1 MYVTKIT
8 NVDVLLFQAIS
19 LNLRPKIIIT
29 MISVNS
35 VTVSFGGYDLFDNV
49 SFLVNPKDRIG
60 LAGKN
65 GAGKST
71 MLKLLAGLQNPTKGE
86 ISKPNDF
93 KIGYLPQD
101 MIHQQGKTVFEET
114 ATAFQEMQKLE
125 DRLVVINH
133 ELETRTDYESDSYMK
148 IIDEL
153 TEITHRLDV
162 IGANNRDEEIEK
174 ILKGLGFERTDFNRP
189 TAEFSGGWRMRIELA
204 KILLQKPDILLLDEP
219 TNHLDIESIQWLEEF
234 METYSGSVMLISHDK
249 QFLDTVTNRTIEIS
263 NNKIYDYKTNYSR
276 YLVLRQERRE
286 QQENAAKNQQKII
299 NQTEVLIDKYRAKA
313 SKAAFAQSL
322 IKKLDR
328 MEIVEVDESDNATM
342 FFKFPPPA
350 HSGKIVLTVEHAG
363 KKYGEKQIF
372 SDANFILTKGE
383 KIALVG
389 RNGEGKSTMIKMIAK
404 QIEFEGN
411 VTLGHSVMMGYFAQ
425 DQAEKLDKTK
435 TVFQTIDELAVGDI
449 RKQVRTL
456 LGSFLFSGDD
466 IDKKV
471 SVLSGGERGRL
482 ALCKLLLEPYNF
494 LVLDEPTNHLDIRSK
509 EILKKA
515 IQDYEGT
522 VILVSHD
529 RDFLDGLVHKM
540 YEFKNGQVKE
550 HLCDINEFMQKVKMN
565 RLNEMNSSKNPFVK
579 PKEPKQEAPKAEVKN
594 DEREKELKQIRNQIS
609 KSEKEIERLEAEIK
623 AFDDKLADPAQYQ
636 TVMND
641 KSAFAAY
648 EQLKKHLEGEMKN
661 WEDLQSKL

>member
-1 MYVTKIT
+1 
-8 NVDVLLFQAIS
+8 
-19 LNLRPKIIIT
+19 

-71 MLKLLAGLQNPTKGE
+71 MLKLLAGLQSPSKGE

-101 MIHQQGKTVFEET
+101 MIHQQGRTVFEET
-114 ATAFQEMQKLE
+114 ETAYEEIQNLE
-125 DRLVVINH
+125 KRLDHITH
-133 ELETRTDYESDSYMK
+133 MLETRTDYESDSYMNL
-148 IIDEL
+148 INEL
-153 TEITHRLDV
+153 TDINTRLDI
-162 IGANNRDEEIEK
+162 IGAGNKEEEIEK
-174 ILKGLGFERTDFNRP
+174 ILKGLGFEASDFDRQ
-189 TAEFSGGWRMRIELA
+189 TSEFSGGWRMRIELA

-234 METYSGSVMLISHDK
+234 MQTYAGSVMLISHDK
-249 QFLDTVTNRTIEIS
+249 QFLDNVTTRTIEIS

-276 YLVLRQERRE
+276 YLVLRKERRE

-299 NQTEVLIDKYRAKA
+299 DQTEALIDKYRAKA

-328 MEIVEVDESDNATM
+328 MELVEVDETDNATM
-342 FFKFPPPA
+342 YFKFPPPA

-363 KKYGEKQIF
+363 KKYGNKQIF
-372 SDANFILTKGE
+372 KDANFILTKGE

-389 RNGEGKSTMIKMIAK
+389 RNGEGKSTMIKMIAN
-404 QIEFEGN
+404 QIDFDGT
-411 VTLGHSVMMGYFAQ
+411 VQHGHSVMMGYFAQ
-425 DQAEKLDKTK
+425 DQAEKLDKNK
-435 TVFQTIDELAVGDI
+435 TVFQTIDELAVGEI

-456 LGSFLFSGDD
+456 LGSFLFGGDD

-494 LVLDEPTNHLDIRSK
+494 LVMDEPTNHLDIRSK

-515 IQDYEGT
+515 IMDYEGT
-522 VILVSHD
+522 VIIVSHD
-529 RDFLDGLVHKM
+529 RDFLDGLVNKM
-540 YEFKNGQVKE
+540 YEFKNGEVKE
-550 HLCDINEFMQKVKMN
+550 HLCGINEFMEKVKMN
-565 RLNEMNSSKNPFVK
+565 RLNEMNTSKNPFVK
-579 PKEPKQEAPKAEVKN
+579 AKAEKEEKPKADPKIE
-594 DEREKELKQIRNQIS
+594 EKEKEQKQLCLQIS

-623 AFDDKLADPAQYQ
+623 KFDEQLADPDKYQ
-636 TVMND
+636 QVMND
-641 KSAFAAY
+641 KAAFSKY
-648 EQLKKHLEGEMKN
+648 EAMKKQLEGEMKN
-661 WEDLQSKL
+661 WEDLQAKMEG

>member
-1 MYVTKIT
+1 
-8 NVDVLLFQAIS
+8 
-19 LNLRPKIIIT
+19 

-114 ATAFQEMQKLE
+114 ATAFQEIQKLE

-579 PKEPKQEAPKAEVKN
+579 PKEAKQETPKAEVKN
-594 DEREKELKQIRNQIS
+594 DEREKELKQIKNQIS

-648 EQLKKHLEGEMKN
+648 EQLKKQLEGEMKN

>member
-1 MYVTKIT
+1 
-8 NVDVLLFQAIS
+8 
-19 LNLRPKIIIT
+19 

-71 MLKLLAGLQNPTKGE
+71 MLKLLAGLQNPSKGE

-101 MIHQQGKTVFEET
+101 MIHQQGRTVFEET
-114 ATAFQEMQKLE
+114 ETAYEEMQELE
-125 DRLVVINH
+125 KRLVTVTH
-133 ELETRTDYESDSYMK
+133 ELETRTDYESDAYMNL
-148 IIDEL
+148 INEL
-153 TEITHRLDV
+153 TDI
-162 IGANNRDEEIEK
+162 NNRLEILGVANKEEEIEK
-174 ILKGLGFERTDFNRP
+174 ILKGLGFSASDFHRS
-189 TAEFSGGWRMRIELA
+189 TSEFSGGWRMRIELG
-204 KILLQKPDILLLDEP
+204 KILLRKPDILLLDEP
-219 TNHLDIESIQWLEEF
+219 TNHLDIESIQWLEESLQTF
-234 METYSGSVMLISHDK
+234 AGSVMLISHDR
-249 QFLDTVTNRTIEIS
+249 QFLDTVTTRTIEIS

-276 YLVLRQERRE
+276 YLILRKERRE

-299 NQTEVLIDKYRAKA
+299 DQTEVLIDKYRAKA
-313 SKAAFAQSL
+313 SKASFAQSL

-328 MEIVEVDESDNATM
+328 MERVEVDESDNATM

-350 HSGKIVLTVEHAG
+350 HSGKIVLTVENAG
-363 KKYGEKQIF
+363 KEYDGKRIF
-372 SDANFILTKGE
+372 SGANFILTKGE

-404 QIEFEGN
+404 QITYDGL
-411 VTLGHSVMMGYFAQ
+411 VQHGHSVMMGYFAQ
-425 DQAEKLDKTK
+425 DQAEKLDKNK
-435 TVFQTIDELAVGDI
+435 TVFETIDELAVGDI

-456 LGSFLFSGDD
+456 LGSFLFGGDD

-515 IQDYEGT
+515 IMDYEGT

-529 RDFLDGLVHKM
+529 RDFLDGLVHKL
-540 YEFKNGQVKE
+540 YEFKDGHVNE
-550 HLCDINEFMQKVKMN
+550 HLCDINGFMEKLKMN
-565 RLNEMNSSKNPFVK
+565 RLSEMNSSKNPFQKAKPDVVKEK
-579 PKEPKQEAPKAEVKN
+579 PKEDPKNE
-594 DEREKELKQIRNQIS
+594 EREKELKQW
-609 KSEKEIERLEAEIK
+609 KSQLTKCEKEIERLENEIK
-623 AFDDKLADPAQYQ
+623 IFDSKLADPTQYQ

-641 KSAFAAY
+641 KAAFDNY
-648 EQLKKHLEGEMKN
+648 EKMKKQLESEMKT
-661 WEDLQSKL
+661 WEDLQGKLS

>member
-1 MYVTKIT
+1 
-8 NVDVLLFQAIS
+8 
-19 LNLRPKIIIT
+19 

-49 SFLVNPKDRIG
+49 SFLINPKDRIG

-71 MLKLLAGLQNPTKGE
+71 MLKLLSGLQNPTKGE
-86 ISKPNDF
+86 ISKPNDY

-101 MIHQQGKTVFEET
+101 MIHQQGKTVFDET
-114 ATAFQEMQKLE
+114 ATAFQEIQKLE
-125 DRLVVINH
+125 DRLAIINH

-162 IGANNRDEEIEK
+162 IGANNKEEEIEK
-174 ILKGLGFERTDFNRP
+174 ILKGLGFERSDFDRP
-189 TAEFSGGWRMRIELA
+189 TSEFSGGWRMRIELA

-234 METYSGSVMLISHDK
+234 METYSGAVMLISHDK

-276 YLVLRQERRE
+276 YLVLRKERRE

-372 SDANFILTKGE
+372 SEANFILTKGE

-404 QIEFEGN
+404 QIDFEGT
-411 VTLGHSVMMGYFAQ
+411 VAHGHSVMMGYFAQ

-435 TVFQTIDELAVGDI
+435 TVFQTIDELAVGEI

-456 LGSFLFSGDD
+456 LGSFLFGGDD

-529 RDFLDGLVHKM
+529 RDFLDGLVNKM

-565 RLNEMNSSKNPFVK
+565 RLNEMNSSKNPFAK
-579 PKEPKQEAPKAEVKN
+579 AKETKAETPKVDSKN
-594 DEREKELKQIRNQIS
+594 DEREKELKQIRSQIS
-609 KSEKEIERLEAEIK
+609 KSEKEIERLENEIK
-623 AFDDKLADPAQYQ
+623 LFDDKLADPNQYQ
-636 TVMND
+636 QVMSD
-641 KSAFAAY
+641 EGAFANY
-648 EQLKKHLEGEMKN
+648 EQMKKMLEQEMQT
-661 WEDLQSKL
+661 WENLNSKL

>member
-1 MYVTKIT
+1 
-8 NVDVLLFQAIS
+8 
-19 LNLRPKIIIT
+19 

-71 MLKLLAGLQNPTKGE
+71 MLKLLAGEQNPTKGE
-86 ISKPNDF
+86 ISKPNDY

-101 MIHQQGKTVFEET
+101 MIHQQGRTVFGETET
-114 ATAFQEMQKLE
+114 AYAEIQLLE
-125 DRLVVINH
+125 KRLDVITH
-133 ELETRTDYESDSYMK
+133 ELETRTDYESDAYMNL
-148 IIDEL
+148 INEL
-153 TEITHRLDV
+153 TDINTRLEI
-162 IGANNRDEEIEK
+162 IGAANKEEEIEK
-174 ILKGLGFERTDFNRP
+174 ILKGLGFEASDFHRS
-189 TAEFSGGWRMRIELA
+189 TSEFSGGWRMRIELA

-234 METYSGSVMLISHDK
+234 MQTFSGSVMLISHDK
-249 QFLDTVTNRTIEIS
+249 QFLDTVTTRTIEIS

-276 YLVLRQERRE
+276 YLILRKERRE

-299 NQTEVLIDKYRAKA
+299 DQTEVLIDKYRAKA
-313 SKAAFAQSL
+313 SKASFAQSL

-328 MEIVEVDESDNATM
+328 MERVEVDESDNATM

-363 KKYGEKQIF
+363 KKYGDKQIF

-389 RNGEGKSTMIKMIAK
+389 RNGEGKSTMIKMIAN
-404 QIEFEGN
+404 QIDYDGL
-411 VTLGHSVMMGYFAQ
+411 VQHGHSVMMGYFAQ

-456 LGSFLFSGDD
+456 LGSFLFGGDD

-515 IQDYEGT
+515 IMDYEGT
-522 VILVSHD
+522 VIVVSHD
-529 RDFLDGLVHKM
+529 RDFLDGLVNKM
-540 YEFKNGQVKE
+540 YEFKNGHVKE
-550 HLCDINEFMQKVKMN
+550 HLCGINEFMEKVKMS
-565 RLNEMNSSKNPFVK
+565 RLSEMNTSKNPFQKAKVDA
-579 PKEPKQEAPKAEVKN
+579 PKEKVKEPSRN
-594 DEREKELKQIRNQIS
+594 EDREKEIKLINSQIT
-609 KSEKEIERLEAEIK
+609 KCEKEIARLESEIK
-623 AFDDKLADPAQYQ
+623 SFDEKLADPAQYQ
-636 TVMND
+636 QMMND
-641 KSAFAAY
+641 KTAFAHY
-648 EQLKKHLEGEMKN
+648 EQMKKQLDEEMKN
-661 WEDLQSKL
+661 WESLQEKLS

>member
-1 MYVTKIT
+1 
-8 NVDVLLFQAIS
+8 
-19 LNLRPKIIIT
+19 

-71 MLKLLAGLQNPTKGE
+71 MLKLLAGEQSPSKGE

-101 MIHQQGKTVFEET
+101 MIHQQGRTVFEET
-114 ATAFQEMQKLE
+114 ETAYQEVQKLE
-125 DRLVVINH
+125 KRLEVVTH
-133 ELETRTDYESDSYMK
+133 ELETRTDYESDDYMNL
-148 IIDEL
+148 INEL
-153 TEITHRLDV
+153 TDINMRLEI
-162 IGANNRDEEIEK
+162 IGAGNKEEEIEK
-174 ILKGLGFERTDFNRP
+174 ILKGLGFEASDFNRS
-189 TAEFSGGWRMRIELA
+189 TSEFSGGWRMRIELA

-234 METYSGSVMLISHDK
+234 MQTYSGSVMLISHDK
-249 QFLDTVTNRTIEIS
+249 QFLDNVTTRTIEIS

-276 YLVLRQERRE
+276 YLVLRKERRE

-299 NQTEVLIDKYRAKA
+299 DQTEALIDKYRAKA

-328 MEIVEVDESDNATM
+328 MELVEVDESDNATM

-372 SDANFILTKGE
+372 KDANFILTKGE

-389 RNGEGKSTMIKMIAK
+389 RNGEGKSTMIKMIAN
-404 QIEFEGN
+404 QITYDGL
-411 VTLGHSVMMGYFAQ
+411 VQHGHSVMMGYFAQ

-435 TVFQTIDELAVGDI
+435 TVFETIDELAVGEI

-456 LGSFLFSGDD
+456 LGSFLFGGDD

-515 IQDYEGT
+515 IMDYEGT

-540 YEFKNGQVKE
+540 YEFKNGRVNE
-550 HLCDINEFMQKVKMN
+550 HLCDINEFMEKVKMN
-565 RLNEMNSSKNPFVK
+565 RLSEMNTSKNPFVK
-579 PKEPKQEAPKAEVKN
+579 AKTEVKTETPKADTRNE
-594 DEREKELKQIRNQIS
+594 EREKELKQIKSQIT
-609 KSEKEIERLEAEIK
+609 KSEKEIERLENEIRL
-623 AFDDKLADPAQYQ
+623 FDEKLADPAQYQ

-641 KSAFAAY
+641 KAAFATY
-648 EQLKKHLEGEMKN
+648 EQMKKQLEVEMSN
-661 WEDLQSKL
+661 WESLQEKLG